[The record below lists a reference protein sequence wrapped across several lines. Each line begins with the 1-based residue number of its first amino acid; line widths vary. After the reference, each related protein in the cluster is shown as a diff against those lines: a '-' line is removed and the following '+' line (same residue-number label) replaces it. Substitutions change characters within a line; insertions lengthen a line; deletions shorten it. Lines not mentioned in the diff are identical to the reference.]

1 MAGTV
6 AGPCEAI
13 DAEELSIVPLVDLL
27 QACVR
32 EGTQRDLALLVTLGG
47 HSTAYLFAH
56 EERRVYHFDP
66 MPASLTD
73 VTGRMPSLARCPP
86 DTEYNGLLLL

>member
-1 MAGTV
+1 M

-27 QACVR
+27 QACAR

-73 VTGRMPSLARCPP
+73 VTDRMPSFSRYPP
-86 DTEYNGLLLL
+86 DAEYNGLLLL

>member
-1 MAGTV
+1 M

-66 MPASLTD
+66 MPASLMD
-73 VTGRMPSLARCPP
+73 VTDRMPSFSRYPP
-86 DTEYNGLLLL
+86 DAEYNGLLLL